1 MVKNF
6 SIKQARPQASVVGK
20 PQEKI
25 VFGFSELRPYSYV
38 NSKGDSA
45 FFITFLERL
54 KKLCCLD
61 WNTINIQIGSLT
73 IAARQHVP
81 EGMTS
86 LMAFRASGDNHVFL
100 GYRENNIFQVIFIEY
115 NFGDVYFHGSK

>member
-45 FFITFLERL
+45 FFITF
-54 KKLCCLD
+54 
-61 WNTINIQIGSLT
+61 WN
-73 IAARQHVP
+73 V
-81 EGMTS
+81 
-86 LMAFRASGDNHVFL
+86 
-100 GYRENNIFQVIFIEY
+100 
-115 NFGDVYFHGSK
+115 